1 MAGLFSSSRGL
12 TPANNTIAVADFDN
26 TFAKHS
32 GGKPVAIFEYNGI
45 TYTRYKDLMTRE
57 EIQQLA
63 ALIREFKGYGIP
75 FHVVSWADEALLKQ
89 YLQHVLEQHV
99 GAYNMI
105 TGIHGSFNQH
115 YIPKSKTINSFRKD
129 EKIIFI
135 DDDEKNIDDVEKN
148 VPGALAIK
156 AKPGESSANMEALKV
171 TALRD
176 HQSLSYEGHMPGEV
190 HVDKESPKEAPE
202 SKRRKTNEGG
212 KSKSKRKTKSK
223 RKSKRKTMKK

>member
-1 MAGLFSSSRGL
+1 MAFFLSSRGF
-12 TPANNTIAVADFDN
+12 TPANDIIAVSDFDN

-32 GGKPVAIFEYNGI
+32 RGLPVAIFEYEGK
-45 TYTRYKDLMTRE
+45 TYTRYKDLMTHE
-57 EIQQLA
+57 QIEQFA
-63 ALIREFKGYGIP
+63 ALIRVFNGYGIP

-89 YLQHVLEQHV
+89 YLQHVLEKHD

-105 TGIHGSFNQH
+105 TGIHGSFNQK
-115 YIPKSKTINSFRKD
+115 YISKSITINRFRNDK
-129 EKIIFI
+129 KIIFI
-135 DDDEKNIDDVEKN
+135 DDDEENIKDVKKN

-156 AKPGESSANMEALKV
+156 AEPGKSSVNMVALAV
-171 TALRD
+171 ATLRD
-176 HQSLSYEGHMPGEV
+176 SHSLGYEGHMPGEV

-223 RKSKRKTMKK
+223 RKSKRRTIKK